1 MRRTL
6 AEGDISKYGNEEIKR
21 KQKNV
26 ENRSL
31 FVLKKMG
38 RGMCRIFLGICVFLG
53 AIHACEYRTLA
64 APISDTGEILQGNSS
79 CILTDE
85 EAVTIT
91 ISAVGDC
98 TLGNDIKQEGYGTC
112 FHKVYNIMGPDYFLE
127 NVRPIFQK
135 DDLTI
140 ANLEGVLTNLGA
152 PSQTKTWRFQS
163 PPEYMQILTGS
174 SVEAVSFANNH
185 CRDYGEISFTDTK
198 ANLDLYGI
206 DYASEDH
213 PLVMDIKGVKVG
225 LVALQCAIR
234 SPRADLAEYPDTD
247 ALARLLK
254 AEMASVKE
262 AGAQVIIV
270 NMHWGVERQLTAS
283 PQQIALGHFAVDQ
296 GADLVNVHV
305 EADSEE
311 NILAALQAIRAKGKK
326 CGITLKPATPAEAAI
341 PYLKLVDL
349 VLVMTVEPGFGGQ
362 SFMVDMLQK
371 IRLLRGL
378 MDEVNPGCEL
388 EVDGGIT
395 AKTAVSAKAAGANV
409 LVAGSAVFGEADRAS
424 AIAAI
429 RNS

>member
-1 MRRTL
+1 M
-6 AEGDISKYGNEEIKR
+6 K
-21 KQKNV
+21 
-26 ENRSL
+26 NRSS

-38 RGMCRIFLGICVFLG
+38 RRMCRIFLGICVFLG

-213 PLVMDIKGVKVG
+213 PLVMEIKGVKVG

-254 AEMASVKE
+254 AEMDSVKE

-296 GADLVNVHV
+296 GADLVIGHHPH
-305 EADSEE
+305 
-311 NILAALQAIRAKGKK
+311 ILQAVECYNGKYILYSLGNFCFGGNINPPDK
-326 CGITLKPATPAEAAI
+326 DTGIWQMQMKVQEGQVTDQIAQFIPCRLSAHTGWNDYSPVPLSGAEAQR
-341 PYLKLVDL
+341 
-349 VLVMTVEPGFGGQ
+349 VLDKMNRLSAPHQVYFNEAGIAFG
-362 SFMVDMLQK
+362 
-371 IRLLRGL
+371 R
-378 MDEVNPGCEL
+378 
-388 EVDGGIT
+388 
-395 AKTAVSAKAAGANV
+395 
-409 LVAGSAVFGEADRAS
+409 
-424 AIAAI
+424 
-429 RNS
+429 